1 MPSSANYAVNYVT
14 VPTRQVASTF
24 DQMLMSSTSIQS
36 WVGRDHTM
44 MSQSPSP
51 ELILKA
57 IEAHL
62 SPTIH
67 FKFLPRALDIIAHA
81 ALLASKLSEEITRI
95 LESDA
100 LVIKQGGYTGLGGE
114 RIEALQ
120 GKRSEAEEAS
130 AALWK
135 LSVQIRLHVSP
146 IPLNSWRDLMI
157 STSQQSLVP
166 TRNSHPKFYR

>member
-1 MPSSANYAVNYVT
+1 MV
-14 VPTRQVASTF
+14 
-24 DQMLMSSTSIQS
+24 
-36 WVGRDHTM
+36 
-44 MSQSPSP
+44 SQSPSP

-81 ALLASKLSEEITRI
+81 ALLASRLSEEITRI

-100 LVIKQGGYTGLGGE
+100 LVTKHGGSSGLGDN
-114 RIEALQ
+114 RIETLE
-120 GKRSEAEEAS
+120 GKRSEAKEAS

-135 LSVQIRLHVSP
+135 LSVQIRLHVSH
-146 IPLNSWRDLMI
+146 IPLNSSRDLI
-157 STSQQSLVP
+157 D
-166 TRNSHPKFYR
+166 

>member
-1 MPSSANYAVNYVT
+1 M
-14 VPTRQVASTF
+14 
-24 DQMLMSSTSIQS
+24 I
-36 WVGRDHTM
+36 
-44 MSQSPSP
+44 SQSPSP

-95 LESDA
+95 LESDV
-100 LVIKQGGYTGLGGE
+100 LVTKHGGSSGLGST
-114 RIEALQ
+114 RIETLEK
-120 GKRSEAEEAS
+120 KRSEAEEAS
-130 AALWK
+130 AALWQ
-135 LSVQIRLHVSP
+135 LSVEIRLHVSS
-146 IPLNSWRDLMI
+146 IPLSSWRDLII

-166 TRNSHPKFYR
+166 TRNSHPKFHR